1 MAMQAVIMAGGAGMR
16 LRPMTCDC
24 PKPLVPLCGAPVM
37 DYALRLL
44 ARHGYDHATATL
56 CYRPQDIK
64 SAFGEG
70 RHGVTLRY
78 SEEKTPLGTAGSV
91 LHALEGDGIYVG
103 TGSACSSKKG
113 KHSAV
118 LTAMKTPNAVMDG
131 AIRISLCPENTE
143 EEMRF
148 TAEKIKE
155 HVELLRRFARR

>member
-78 SEEKTPLGTAGSV
+78 SEEKTPLGTA
-91 LHALEGDGIYVG
+91 AACCTRWRAMRIPCWCCRA
-103 TGSACSSKKG
+103 TG
-113 KHSAV
+113 
-118 LTAMKTPNAVMDG
+118 
-131 AIRISLCPENTE
+131 
-143 EEMRF
+143 
-148 TAEKIKE
+148 
-155 HVELLRRFARR
+155 

>member
-44 ARHGYDHATATL
+44 ARYGYDHATATL

-91 LHALEGDGIYVG
+91 LHALEGDADTVLVLSGDG
-103 TGSACSSKKG
+103 LTGCDLSDALRF
-113 KHSAV
+113 HQRVAQ
-118 LTAMKTPNAVMDG
+118 AAHPG
-131 AIRISLCPENTE
+131 AQKRGYPPG
-143 EEMRF
+143 
-148 TAEKIKE
+148 
-155 HVELLRRFARR
+155 LRRGGDG